1 MRCHCGA
8 GGATAVLLR
17 QQGGSMTSCGG
28 YIYGGGFR
36 SFSLPFSLLMRTLLL
51 LLLLLLVYYCY
62 SYLVMP
68 PKRVIIGRT
77 VELGKAS
84 KKTFTPIPSVDES
97 SHDEH
102 DDGVMQPKRA
112 TIARTVVLGKANKK
126 TPTPTE
132 NTSSYTTKYARSS
145 TVQAPQCNLSGN
157 ATAVQAP
164 Q

>member
-1 MRCHCGA
+1 MKCHCGA

-28 YIYGGGFR
+28 YIYGSGFR

-68 PKRVIIGRT
+68 PKRDIIGRT

-97 SHDEH
+97 PHDEH
-102 DDGVMQPKRA
+102 DDGGDA
-112 TIARTVVLGKANKK
+112 AETCYN
-126 TPTPTE
+126 
-132 NTSSYTTKYARSS
+132 S
-145 TVQAPQCNLSGN
+145 TDCSIGESQQEVTYSNRKHKLLYDKICPQ
-157 ATAVQAP
+157 
-164 Q
+164 